1 MALPKILD
9 RFREFLERGTANGG
23 AQQGLQLGGICDQ
36 LDFFAQALRNS
47 IESDF
52 QGFEDSG
59 LVGSD
64 EAFLATLLATFFA
77 TLLTAFA
84 DTFLAELFGE

>member
-1 MALPKILD
+1 MTLPKFLD
-9 RFREFLERGTANGG
+9 RFRELFERGTANRGTV
-23 AQQGLQLGGICDQ
+23 QGLQLGGIGDQ

-64 EAFLATLLATFFA
+64 EAFLT
-77 TLLTAFA
+77 
-84 DTFLAELFGE
+84 TFLAAFLAKLFGE

>member
-9 RFREFLERGTANGG
+9 RFRELFERGTADRGTV
-23 AQQGLQLGGICDQ
+23 QGLQLGGIGDQ
-36 LDFFAQALRNS
+36 FDFFAQALRNS

-64 EAFLATLLATFFA
+64 EAFLATF
-77 TLLTAFA
+77 LTA
-84 DTFLAELFGE
+84 FLAELFGE

>member
-1 MALPKILD
+1 MALPKILE
-9 RFREFLERGTANGG
+9 RLGEFLERGTADRG
-23 AQQGLQLGGICDQ
+23 AQQGLQLGGIGDQ
-36 LDFFAQALRNS
+36 LDFFAQTFRNS

-52 QGFEDSG
+52 QGFEDVLLLG
-59 LVGSD
+59 
-64 EAFLATLLATFFA
+64 ENQAFLA

>member
-9 RFREFLERGTANGG
+9 RLGEFLERGTADRG
-23 AQQGLQLGGICDQ
+23 AVQGLQLGGIGDQ
-36 LDFFAQALRNS
+36 LDFFAQTLRNS

-64 EAFLATLLATFFA
+64 EAFLT
-77 TLLTAFA
+77 
-84 DTFLAELFGE
+84 TFLAELVGE

>member
-1 MALPKILD
+1 MPEDGPPRILE
-9 RFREFLERGTANGG
+9 RFRELFERGAADRG
-23 AQQGLQLGGICDQ
+23 AQQGLQLGGIGGQ
-36 LDFFAQALRNS
+36 LDFFAHALRNS

-64 EAFLATLLATFFA
+64 EAFLATLL
-77 TLLTAFA
+77 TAFT

>member
-1 MALPKILD
+1 VGQCL
-9 RFREFLERGTANGG
+9 EFGHEGFEVGTADRGTV
-23 AQQGLQLGGICDQ
+23 QGLQLGGIGDQ
-36 LDFFAQALRNS
+36 LDFFAQAFRNS

-64 EAFLATLLATFFA
+64 EAFLATLL
-77 TLLTAFA
+77 TAFA
-84 DTFLAELFGE
+84 DAFLAELLGE